1 MVFFCSV
8 VVKQEPKDEDEDI
21 TENGQTMAEDDSKE
35 AGELVCKNSCLKFSA
50 DFDLLNTLC
59 NHQICKA
66 SFIHVEF
73 TLD

>member
-1 MVFFCSV
+1 
-8 VVKQEPKDEDEDI
+8 
-21 TENGQTMAEDDSKE
+21 MAEDDSKE
-35 AGELVCKNSCLKFSA
+35 AGELVCKNTCLKFSA